1 MKKLVL
7 ILSVSLA
14 ACNAPATGNAPD
26 SPELA
31 AWKQRA
37 EGVTIIRDDW
47 GVPHIYGKTDAD
59 VVFGLMYAQAE
70 DDFNRV
76 ETNFINSQGRLAEA
90 EGEAEIYR
98 DLRMKLF
105 IDPAELRATYQES
118 PAWLQALMDSWA
130 DGLNF
135 YLATHPD
142 VKPRVI
148 TKFEP
153 WMALSFS
160 EGSIGGDIERVNL
173 RELEAFYGE
182 RPPSRTTTTARD
194 GESAG
199 VDPVAEPT
207 GSNGI
212 AIAGMNTASG
222 KAQLLIN
229 PHTSFFFREEAQM
242 VSEEG
247 LNAYGALTWG
257 QFFIYQGFNDKAGWM
272 HTSSSVDN
280 IDEYLETVTKKE
292 DGSHTY
298 RVGRDERPLIAKK
311 IVVPFKT
318 ASGLSQKEFT
328 TYRTHRGPV
337 VRQADGKWVS
347 VRLMEEPMKALI
359 QSFSRTKARNLAE
372 YKKVMEAHTN
382 SSNNTLYADADGNI
396 AYLHSNFIPR
406 RDPKFDWT
414 KPVDGTNPATEWN
427 GVLSFE
433 ESPNVV
439 NPPNGWVYN
448 TNNYPFSAAGP
459 QHSPRQQDF
468 PAYVDSGSENPRG
481 IHAMRVLDGKKG
493 FTVDSLVAAAYDSY
507 LPEFAIQI
515 PLLLKAYAAAPA
527 SQPLKGKLAEPIALL
542 QNWDYRWAADSVPTA
557 VAVFYGE
564 DLWQRVSADARKA
577 GLSVYEYMKTRA
589 TAQQRLE
596 SLAAGVDKLQ
606 ADFGKWQTP
615 WGEINRFQRNDAAIV
630 QKFDDSKPSTPV
642 MFTSA
647 RWGSLAS
654 FGARAYPGTKKWYG
668 TSGNSFVAVIEFGD
682 QVKARAVTAGGLNS
696 NPASKHFNDQAERY
710 ATGNLRD
717 VYFYREQLK
726 GHTEREYKPGQ

>member
-1 MKKLVL
+1 MHKPAL
-7 ILSVSLA
+7 ILLLTISIACSA
-14 ACNAPATGNAPD
+14 APSAPPD

-47 GVPHIYGKTDAD
+47 GVPHIFAKTDAD

-90 EGEAEIYR
+90 EGEQEIFR

-105 IDPAELRATYQES
+105 IDPAEMQAQYAQS
-118 PAWLQALMDSWA
+118 PEWLKALMDAWA
-130 DGLNF
+130 GGLNF

-142 VKPRVI
+142 VTPRVI

-160 EGSIGGDIERVNL
+160 EGSIGGDIERVNISQ
-173 RELEAFYGE
+173 LEAFYGKA
-182 RPPSRTTTTARD
+182 PGTAARTL
-194 GESAG
+194 
-199 VDPVAEPT
+199 PVEPLEPVEPVEPT

-212 AIAGMNTASG
+212 SIAGMNTASG

-229 PHTSFFFREEAQM
+229 PHTSFFFREEAHM
-242 VSEEG
+242 VSEEC

-280 IDEYLETVTKKE
+280 IDEYLETITRKD
-292 DGSHTY
+292 DGSYTY
-298 RVGRDERPLIAKK
+298 RVGAEERPLVAKK
-311 IVVPFKT
+311 IVVPYKT
-318 ASGLSQKEFT
+318 ATGMAQREFT
-328 TYRTHRGPV
+328 TYRTHRGPI
-337 VRQADGKWVS
+337 VREADGKWVS
-347 VRLMEEPMKALI
+347 VRLMEEPLKALI
-359 QSFSRTKARNLAE
+359 QSYSRTKARTLAE
-372 YKKVMEAHTN
+372 YKTVMAAHTN

-414 KPVDGTNPATEWN
+414 RPVDGSNPATEWN
-427 GVLSFE
+427 GVLSFDE
-433 ESPNVV
+433 TPNVV

-459 QHSPRQQDF
+459 GRSPRQRDY

-481 IHAMRVLDGKKG
+481 IHAMKVLEGQKG
-493 FTVDSLVAAAYDSY
+493 FTVDSLIAAAYSSF
-507 LPEFAIQI
+507 LPEFEIQI
-515 PLLLKAYAAAPA
+515 PLLVKAHAAAPA
-527 SQPLKGKLAEPIALL
+527 SHPLKATLAEPVALL
-542 QNWDYRWAADSVPTA
+542 RDWDYRWSVTSVPTS
-557 VAVFYGE
+557 VAIFYGE
-564 DLWQRVSADARKA
+564 DLWQRVTPAARKA
-577 GLSVYEYMKTRA
+577 GVSVYDYMRSRA
-589 TAQQRLE
+589 TAEERLQ
-596 SLAAGVDKLQ
+596 SLSAAVGRLQ

-615 WGEINRFQRNDAAIV
+615 WGDINRFQRNDGSIV
-630 QKFDDSKPSTPV
+630 QTFDDSKPSTPV

-668 TSGNSFVAVIEFGD
+668 TSGNSFVAVVEFGD
-682 QVKARAVTAGGLNS
+682 RVIAKAVTAGGLNS
-696 NPASKHFNDQAERY
+696 HPASKHFNDQAERY
-710 ATGNLRD
+710 ATGNLRE
-717 VYFYREQLK
+717 VYFYRDQLQ
-726 GHTEREYKPGQ
+726 GHIEREYKPGQ